1 MTSFTTTRRASAH
14 RPVFTG
20 VFGRIANSFGVWRQ
34 RRHLA
39 KLDDAALADI
49 GLTRAEALRES
60 QKPIWDV
67 PQHWRRG

>member
-1 MTSFTTTRRASAH
+1 MTSFTTTRRTTAH

-20 VFGRIANSFGVWRQ
+20 VFGRFADILGVWRQ

-39 KLDDAALADI
+39 KLDDASLNDI
-49 GLTRAEALRES
+49 GLTRAEADAES

>member
-1 MTSFTTTRRASAH
+1 MTSFTTARHASAH

-20 VFGRIANSFGVWRQ
+20 VFARIADSLGVWRQ

-49 GLTRAEALRES
+49 GLTRIEALTES
-60 QKPIWDV
+60 RKPIWDV

>member
-1 MTSFTTTRRASAH
+1 MTSFTTTRHATAH

-20 VFGRIANSFGVWRQ
+20 VFAKVANSIGVWRQ

-39 KLDDAALADI
+39 QLDDAALADI
-49 GLTRAEALRES
+49 GLTRAEAHAES
-60 QKPIWDV
+60 QKPLWDV